1 MRHGAAPLRFAAMA
15 IVGLDHVQIAAPPGC
30 ESVGRRFYGG
40 VLGLAEVPKP
50 AALAGRGGAW
60 FALGDGR
67 RLHVGIEADFA
78 PARTAHPAFRV
89 TAGSLEGVAER
100 LVQAGC
106 EVRWDDA
113 LPDVDRFYVDDPWGN
128 RLELVAA
135 APSEMLVPHGPH
147 DAPVHLADYDPAW
160 PERFA
165 VEAGRIRGALGP
177 RAVVLEHAG
186 STSVPGMAAK
196 PILDIVLGVPDA
208 TAEGDYVPALEAV
221 GYVLRIRE
229 PGWHEHRLLERPE
242 PKVKLHVFPA
252 DAPEIARML
261 RFRDLLRT
269 SPEAFDLYLTTKRS
283 LAARTWR
290 HVQDYAD
297 AKDGVVDEILGEPRP

>member
-1 MRHGAAPLRFAAMA
+1 MA

-30 ESVGRRFYGG
+30 EADARRFYGG
-40 VLGLAEVPKP
+40 VLGLAELPKP
-50 AALAGRGGAW
+50 EPLAGRGGAW

-67 RLHVGIEADFA
+67 RLHVGVEDDFA
-78 PARTAHPAFRV
+78 PARKAHPALRV
-89 TAGSLEGVAER
+89 CPGSLEALAER

-106 EVRWDDA
+106 EVRWDDPPA
-113 LPDVDRFYVDDPWGN
+113 DVARFYVDDPWGN

-135 APSEMLVPHGPH
+135 APTEFLVPRRRH
-147 DAPVHLADYDPAW
+147 DAPVVLADYDPAW

-165 VEAGRIRGALGP
+165 AEAERIRGALGE

-196 PILDIVLGVPDA
+196 PILDVVLGVPDA

-229 PGWHEHRLLERPE
+229 PAWQEHRLLERPE
-242 PKVKLHVFPA
+242 PKVNLHVFPA

-261 RFRDLLRT
+261 RFRDLLRA
-269 SPEAFDLYLTTKRS
+269 SPEAFELYLSTKRS